1 MTSERTATSG
11 AMDRESHRQISML
24 RILHAT
30 CSAAVD
36 AFHAADNP
44 LDASL
49 LAELEEMVE
58 RTRVELE
65 RLSREHP
72 EPAQAG

>member
-1 MTSERTATSG
+1 
-11 AMDRESHRQISML
+11 MDREFQRQISML

-30 CSAAVD
+30 CSTAVD

-44 LDASL
+44 VDAKL
-49 LAELEEMVE
+49 LADLEEMVE

-65 RLSREHP
+65 RLIGQHP
-72 EPAQAG
+72 ETAPG